1 MNFDLTDE
9 QISIREEA
17 RTFVSDVLTPVAP
30 QLAREH
36 RFPHE
41 ILKQLAERG
50 YLGGPIPQEW
60 GGRGYDYITHGL
72 VAEEIGRGCS
82 SMRST
87 FSAHLSLCTLPLY
100 TWGSEE
106 QKERYLRK
114 MASGEWLG
122 CMGLTEPDAGSDVA
136 GMLSVAELQGN
147 HYVLTGR
154 KMWISNGCEADL
166 ALIFA
171 KTDKA
176 EGARGITSFL
186 VEMAWDGC
194 SAEEIHGKLGLWSS
208 NTAELMF
215 DQAKIPVDNVLGE
228 VGAGFKVA
236 MSTLDF
242 GRYTV
247 AAGCVGLAQACLDTV
262 REYVAESGPPLLRA
276 RPEVRETIGE
286 MVRDIEA
293 GRLLVRRVGYLK
305 NLEVRNT
312 RETSI
317 AKYYASELV
326 NRAATQAMRVIGMDA
341 NTDRYP
347 VERFLRDA
355 RVNTLFEGTSQ
366 VQKLIIGSLELGI
379 RAVS

>member
-1 MNFDLTDE
+1 
-9 QISIREEA
+9 
-17 RTFVSDVLTPVAP
+17 
-30 QLAREH
+30 
-36 RFPHE
+36 
-41 ILKQLAERG
+41 
-50 YLGGPIPQEW
+50 
-60 GGRGYDYITHGL
+60 
-72 VAEEIGRGCS
+72 
-82 SMRST
+82 
-87 FSAHLSLCTLPLY
+87 
-100 TWGSEE
+100 
-106 QKERYLRK
+106 

-136 GMLSVAELQGN
+136 GMLSVAELQGD

-312 RETSI
+312 RETCI

-366 VQKLIIGSLELGI
+366 IQKLIIGSLELGI
-379 RAVS
+379 RAIS

>member
-1 MNFDLTDE
+1 MEFKLTSKHIE
-9 QISIREEA
+9 VQEEI
-17 RTFVSDVLTPVAP
+17 RTFVDKVLVPAAS

-36 RFPHE
+36 LFPSG
-41 ILKQLAERG
+41 ILRQLAEKG

-87 FSAHLSLCTLPLY
+87 FSAHLSLCALPLHA
-100 TWGSEE
+100 WGSNE
-106 QKERYLRK
+106 QKNRYLRK
-114 MASGEWLG
+114 MARGELLG

-136 GMLSVAELQGN
+136 GMLTGAELKGS

-154 KMWISNGCEADL
+154 KMWISNGSKADL

-171 KTDKA
+171 KTDKRQ
-176 EGARGITSFL
+176 GTRGITSFL

-208 NTAELMF
+208 NTAELIF
-215 DQAKIPVDNVLGE
+215 DQVKIPVENVLGE
-228 VGAGFKVA
+228 VNSGFKVA

-247 AAGCVGLAQACLDTV
+247 AAGCVGLAQACLDSV
-262 REYVAESGPPLLRA
+262 CKYVAESGPALLRA
-276 RPEVRETIGE
+276 RPEIRETVGK

-293 GRLLVRRVGYLK
+293 GRLLVMRVGYLK
-305 NLEVRNT
+305 NQGVRNT
-312 RETSI
+312 RETCI
-317 AKYYASELV
+317 AKYYASELA
-326 NRAATQAMRVIGMDA
+326 NRSATQAMEVIGMDA
-341 NTDRYP
+341 NTDQYP
-347 VERFLRDA
+347 VERYLRDA

-366 VQKLIIGSLELGI
+366 IQKLIIGSLELGI